1 MYKRFCRKIQEVSK
15 TYSEAQAQP
24 ITVNVV
30 RPVNNRDPRP
40 ILFRNIL
47 HRMANPCLASLLI
60 AVMSYLF
67 ISSLYSLPTHIKVD
81 VNNVNS
87 QSFS

>member
-1 MYKRFCRKIQEVSK
+1 MKGWTLCQKE
-15 TYSEAQAQP
+15 TL
-24 ITVNVV
+24 V
-30 RPVNNRDPRP
+30 RPINNRDPRP
-40 ILFRNIL
+40 IIFRNIL
-47 HRMANPCLASLLI
+47 HCIANPSLASLLI

-67 ISSLYSLPTHIKVD
+67 ISSLYSLPTHIKVA